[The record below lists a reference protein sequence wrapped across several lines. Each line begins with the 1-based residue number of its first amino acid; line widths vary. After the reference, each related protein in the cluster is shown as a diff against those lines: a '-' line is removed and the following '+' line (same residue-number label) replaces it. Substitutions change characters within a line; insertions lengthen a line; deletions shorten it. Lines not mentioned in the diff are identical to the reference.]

1 MSRYSEQTMR
11 PWLAD
16 SNLFHQMFD
25 ESPAFFAVLQ
35 GPQHVF
41 AMTNKSYDK
50 LIEGRDVLGK
60 TVREALPDVEGQGYF
75 ELLDHV
81 FTTGEV
87 FTGYGMPVIL
97 KEEGSPARHLFVDFV
112 FQPVKEENGEVQYIF
127 VQGSDVT
134 ARVLAENRLRESQE
148 KYRLLFQS
156 IDQGYCVIK
165 VRDEPGKPLDY
176 MFVEVNDAFEQ
187 QSGILQAKGQ
197 WVRELH
203 PHLEQFWYRT
213 YRDVAVTGQPVQ
225 FEHESKELNRW
236 FSVYAFRIGRPEE
249 MLVAVL
255 FSDITQRIKD
265 EQSLKEAH
273 NELELKVLERTAEL
287 AQSNQELEQ
296 AKRLAERASQAKTD
310 ILSNTSHELR
320 TPLNSLLIISQLL
333 AENPEKNLTEK
344 QRKYVD
350 VIVEAGQDLL
360 TLVND
365 LLDMAQIESGVSLTV
380 EKGEVSWLHLQE
392 TLENVYTEVARKKQL
407 DFRINL
413 SPELPQNFITDERRL
428 LQILKN
434 LLTNAFKFTSQGA
447 VTLDVNVVPANT
459 VDAQLTGEALTAIE
473 FRVTDTGIG
482 INEEKQQVIFE
493 AFRQAE
499 TGNARQYGGT
509 GLGLTISLALAHMLG
524 GTIMVDSKPGRGSVF
539 TLLLPSEPFLVLA
552 QPRHYARDLLN

>member
-1 MSRYSEQTMR
+1 MERL
-11 PWLAD
+11 LAD
-16 SNLFHQMFD
+16 SDFFHQVFD
-25 ESPAFFAVLQ
+25 ESPAFFALLR
-35 GPQHVF
+35 GPEYVF
-41 AMTNKSYDK
+41 EMTNKTY
-50 LIEGRDVLGK
+50 LALLPGRDPIGK
-60 TVREALPDVEGQGYF
+60 TVREVLPEVESQGYF
-75 ELLDHV
+75 ELLDRV
-81 FTTGEV
+81 YATGEV
-87 FTGYGMPVIL
+87 YKGYGMLVKLHDPD
-97 KEEGSPARHLFVDFV
+97 GSHREMYVDFV
-112 FQPVKEENGEVQYIF
+112 YQPIKDDTGKSIAIF
-127 VQGSDVT
+127 VQGSAAT
-134 ARVLAENRLRESQE
+134 ERKLAENKLRESE
-148 KYRLLFQS
+148 ERYRLLFQS
-156 IDQGYCVIK
+156 IDQGYCVVK
-165 VRDEPGKPLDY
+165 VRDEPGLPLDY

-203 PHLEQFWYRT
+203 PQLEEFWYRT
-213 YRDVAVTGQPVQ
+213 YRDVAVTGQPVR
-225 FEHESKELNRW
+225 FEHESKELHRW
-236 FSVYAFRIGRPEE
+236 FSVYAFRIGHPEE
-249 MLVAVL
+249 MLVAIL
-255 FSDITQRIKD
+255 FSDVTQRIKD
-265 EQSLKEAH
+265 QQALKEAH
-273 NELELKVLERTAEL
+273 DELEIKVLERTAEL

-296 AKRLAERASQAKTD
+296 AKRLAERASQAKSD

-344 QRKYVD
+344 QRKYAE

-380 EKGEVSWLHLQE
+380 EKGEVSWLRLRE

-413 SPELPQNFITDERRL
+413 SPELPQSFITDERRL

-482 INEEKQQVIFE
+482 IGAEKQQIIFE

-524 GTIMVDSKPGRGSVF
+524 GTIMVDSRLGKGSVF